1 MLKAL
6 ENALEKRRE
15 EDRLRMLRDELPA
28 VDFSSNDYLGL
39 GAEEVSL
46 SADRSSAS
54 SSRSIT
60 GNYPRL
66 RALEIYLAE
75 RFQGDEATFFQS
87 GFEANQALFS
97 MLSDLGVTVLFD
109 EHIHASIRSSLFRS
123 RGKAWSFKHNDL
135 TDLRMKLNRSE
146 GECVVVT
153 EGLFSMHGDSPD
165 LEAISA
171 LKSEIDF
178 ALIVDEAH
186 SNGFFGEHGIGT
198 SESQNII
205 ADVNVRI
212 QTFGKAFGI
221 QGAAIVQKRES
232 RSADRREKT
241 SIKEALANFSRP
253 FIYTTAPS
261 PLLTELCFH
270 GLRRWERA
278 QKQRELLG
286 ENIQHYLMRAKHF
299 EEATMNRGQVQ
310 FYSVGGNGATL
321 QCSQAFSERG
331 YDLKAILSPTVP
343 EGQEGLRICL
353 HAFNSKAEIDAIFDI
368 FDYIRTN

>member
-146 GECVVVT
+146 ANQCE
-153 EGLFSMHGDSPD
+153 SM
-165 LEAISA
+165 
-171 LKSEIDF
+171 
-178 ALIVDEAH
+178 
-186 SNGFFGEHGIGT
+186 
-198 SESQNII
+198 
-205 ADVNVRI
+205 
-212 QTFGKAFGI
+212 
-221 QGAAIVQKRES
+221 
-232 RSADRREKT
+232 
-241 SIKEALANFSRP
+241 
-253 FIYTTAPS
+253 
-261 PLLTELCFH
+261 
-270 GLRRWERA
+270 
-278 QKQRELLG
+278 
-286 ENIQHYLMRAKHF
+286 
-299 EEATMNRGQVQ
+299 
-310 FYSVGGNGATL
+310 
-321 QCSQAFSERG
+321 
-331 YDLKAILSPTVP
+331 
-343 EGQEGLRICL
+343 
-353 HAFNSKAEIDAIFDI
+353 
-368 FDYIRTN
+368 